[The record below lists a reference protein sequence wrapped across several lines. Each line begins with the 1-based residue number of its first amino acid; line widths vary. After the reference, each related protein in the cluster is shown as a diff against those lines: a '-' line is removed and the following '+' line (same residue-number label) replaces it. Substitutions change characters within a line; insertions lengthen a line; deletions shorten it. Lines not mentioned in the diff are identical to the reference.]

1 VSDRSTEVLAL
12 YQKHRLEDQLG
23 FYRGRCEL
31 FDRATGQA
39 AVVSAVLLGLS
50 AAAAALAG
58 ASTGSP
64 HLWTALAA
72 ILPALATAV
81 ASFGALYAFDQQ
93 SKLYADAIRALV
105 AIQREAPDLAGLA
118 DDPARATAIAG
129 YVEKVESVLRK
140 EQGQW
145 GQLTSSIQLAESNR

>member
-1 VSDRSTEVLAL
+1 VSDRTAEVLAL
-12 YQKHRLEDQLG
+12 YQKHRFEDQLG
-23 FYRGRCEL
+23 FYRDRCEL

-50 AAAAALAG
+50 AAVSALAG
-58 ASTGSP
+58 ASTGNP

-93 SKLYADAIRALV
+93 SKLYADAVRALV
-105 AIQREAPDLAGLA
+105 AIQREAPDLTRIPDEA
-118 DDPARATAIAG
+118 ARATAVAG
-129 YVEKVESVLRK
+129 YVDAVESVFRK

-145 GQLTSSIQLAESNR
+145 GQLTSSIQLAESKQ